1 MKKAHGFNVD
11 VKTYDHISH
20 NTEKTSDQHAKLTNF
35 SVNTDSK
42 MHKKIDI
49 AGTAASCTSSD
60 FNVNLKVKT
69 ESSINTHTL
78 FIQTEAVEFQ
88 NSVKNH
94 SDDDGDKKRGDDT
107 SETDG
112 VIYSPDDS
120 LVNRL
125 IDELRDATKS
135 LDSEVNSD
143 VETEE
148 TELLNQ
154 PVGPGHTL
162 TLKSSILVIWM
173 HTIAHCLTS
182 SQLGD
187 LLTLINL
194 HLMVSHPVF
203 NSVHRFKK
211 A

>member
-1 MKKAHGFNVD
+1 
-11 VKTYDHISH
+11 
-20 NTEKTSDQHAKLTNF
+20 
-35 SVNTDSK
+35 
-42 MHKKIDI
+42 MHKEIDI

-60 FNVNLKVKT
+60 LNANPKVKT
-69 ESSINTHTL
+69 ESSINTNNL
-78 FIQTEAVEFQ
+78 FIKTEADEFQ

-94 SDDDGDKKRGDDT
+94 SDDNGDKKLEDDT
-107 SETDG
+107 SETNG
-112 VIYSPDDS
+112 VMYSPDDS